1 MDQEPLFIEDI
12 YDAMRHAVQRL
23 GGAKKVGI
31 QLWTEKSADKAGEQL
46 LACLNRDRAEK
57 LSIEQFLWLR
67 REARKIGCHV
77 IAAYENQDGGYAP
90 PQPVDP
96 EDESA
101 ELMRRFIESVK
112 VQERIT
118 ARLEQLNTP
127 MLKAV
132 KS

>member
-23 GGAKKVGI
+23 GGAKKVGVQI
-31 QLWTEKSADKAGEQL
+31 WPEKSSDKAGDQL

-57 LSIEQFLWLR
+57 LSVEQFLWLR

-77 IAAYENQDGGYAP
+77 IAAFENQDGGYAP

-96 EDESA
+96 ENESA
-101 ELMRRFIESVK
+101 ELMRKFIESVK
-112 VQERIT
+112 VQERIA
-118 ARLEQLNTP
+118 ARLEQLNLP
-127 MLKAV
+127 AFKVV

>member
-23 GGAKKVGI
+23 GGAKKVGT
-31 QLWTEKSADKAGEQL
+31 QLWTEFSADKAGVQL
-46 LACLNRDRAEK
+46 LNCLNRDRAEK

-112 VQERIT
+112 VQERIA
-118 ARLEQLNTP
+118 ARLEQLNIPT
-127 MLKAV
+127 LKAV